1 MTFYSDV
8 IPRAQAWGLKLK
20 FVAYTE
26 ETDVV
31 KQFKAGN
38 CEAAVLTSILSRQ
51 FVKFAGTMDA
61 IGAINSEKGLE
72 LAIATLSRSRA
83 GKLMIENNYEVVT
96 TFPVGSMYAF
106 VKDRSI
112 DTIDEF
118 SGQKIA
124 ILNNDPQMYKFA
136 SLSKSKPVTVTLS
149 NFADK
154 FKT

>member
-61 IGAINSEKGLE
+61 IGAINS
-72 LAIATLSRSRA
+72 
-83 GKLMIENNYEVVT
+83 
-96 TFPVGSMYAF
+96 
-106 VKDRSI
+106 
-112 DTIDEF
+112 
-118 SGQKIA
+118 
-124 ILNNDPQMYKFA
+124 
-136 SLSKSKPVTVTLS
+136 
-149 NFADK
+149 
-154 FKT
+154 